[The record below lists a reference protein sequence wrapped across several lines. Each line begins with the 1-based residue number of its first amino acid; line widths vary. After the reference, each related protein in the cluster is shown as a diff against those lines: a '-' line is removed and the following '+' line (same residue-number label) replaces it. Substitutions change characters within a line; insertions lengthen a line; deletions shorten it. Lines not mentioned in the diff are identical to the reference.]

1 MHTVYLGLGSNL
13 GDRRAIIIN
22 TIKHINNKIGKVIK
36 KSSLIETAPW
46 GYNSTNKF
54 LNACICVQTKLSPQQ
69 LLDTTQEIELLMGR
83 TNKSING
90 IYEDRTI
97 DIDILL
103 YDDLK
108 IDKPNLKIPHPL
120 MKKREFVM
128 KPLDEIRKIV

>member
-1 MHTVYLGLGSNL
+1 MCIR
-13 GDRRAIIIN
+13 DR
-22 TIKHINNKIGKVIK
+22 
-36 KSSLIETAPW
+36 
-46 GYNSTNKF
+46 
-54 LNACICVQTKLSPQQ
+54 
-69 LLDTTQEIELLMGR
+69 LDTTQEIELLMGR

-128 KPLDEIRKIV
+128 KPLNEIRK